1 MTNCSLG
8 VGARRFYHISVS
20 WLSSGYVDRALAEPY
35 SKNMAETTEG
45 KKLRANA
52 TGTELVWE
60 GKRTQVERIPLPFQV
75 IETINQSRATR
86 EQAPLLAGLP
96 PPPLFEG
103 DASDKDIWR
112 NKLIWGDNKYV
123 LASLLKEGFAGK
135 INLIYIDPPFD
146 TGDDFSFR
154 VKVGDEELVKQP
166 SIIEQKAYNDTWGKR
181 GEIHKYLQ
189 MMYERLV
196 LMQEL
201 LAENGSIYVH
211 MDWHVGHYV
220 KLVMDEVFGKDNF
233 INEIVWKRR
242 SGILAQS
249 RQYGA
254 NTDTIYFYAKSANYK
269 FYPPLEKEGA
279 EDYVAERF
287 KYVDEKG
294 RRYRLS
300 PIVSPSYSPTL
311 IYEYKGYKPPTN
323 GWSCSRETMERW
335 DKEGKLVFPK
345 NMEQRIQRKQYLDE
359 WDGRP
364 IQTLWDSIPPIN
376 PQAIERL
383 GFDTQKPE
391 ALLGRIIRASSGEGD
406 LVADFFCGS
415 GTTLAV
421 AEKLGRRW
429 LGCDLGRFAIHTT
442 RKRLLDI
449 PDCKPFEILNLGK
462 YERQYWQ
469 MNGISGRHKGS
480 ERAIFEY
487 LEFIVKLYHAEP
499 VIGFR
504 HLHGRKAGRMVH
516 VGATD
521 APVTLSEIIEALE
534 ECSANKLTALDVL
547 GWEWEMGLHDV
558 VGNEARRRGIDLHL
572 LNIPREV
579 MDKRAVEAG
588 DVHFYELAY
597 VETEAR
603 QQETAVQIALRD
615 FIIPSLELVPLEV
628 RDEVKKW
635 SDYIDYWAVD
645 WDFKEDTFHNQW
657 QSYRTRKHSTLA
669 TESDWHNYPSPG
681 SYKLLVKI
689 VDIFGNDTTKLLEVK
704 V

>member
-1 MTNCSLG
+1 
-8 VGARRFYHISVS
+8 V
-20 WLSSGYVDRALAEPY
+20 AEGNERENLTP
-35 SKNMAETTEG
+35 T
-45 KKLRANA
+45 R
-52 TGTELVWE
+52 TELVWS

-86 EQAPLLAGLP
+86 EQTPLLAGLP

-103 DASDKDIWR
+103 VASDKDVWR

-123 LASLLKEGFAGK
+123 LASLLEEGFAGK

-154 VKVGDEELVKQP
+154 VKIGDEELVKQP

-189 MMYERLV
+189 MMYDRLV
-196 LMQEL
+196 LMREL
-201 LAENGSIYVH
+201 LAENGSIYMH

-220 KLVMDEVFGKDNF
+220 KIIMDEIFGKENF
-233 INEIVWKRR
+233 INDIIWSYQGTGAPLKGFKHKHDILLYYGKTDKFSFNSDAASEPMTDKTRGKFTMVNEDGKR
-242 SGILAQS
+242 
-249 RQYGA
+249 
-254 NTDTIYFYAKSANYK
+254 YK
-269 FYPPLEKEGA
+269 HYKHPDG
-279 EDYVAERF
+279 
-287 KYVDEKG
+287 
-294 RRYRLS
+294 
-300 PIVSPSYSPTL
+300 SYH
-311 IYEYKGYKPPTN
+311 
-323 GWSCSRETMERW
+323 R
-335 DKEGKLVFPK
+335 
-345 NMEQRIQRKQYLDE
+345 QYLDE
-359 WDGRP
+359 TKEMRLRDVWEIST
-364 IQTLWDSIPPIN
+364 IQSWNEKLN
-376 PQAIERL
+376 Y
-383 GFDTQKPE
+383 DTQKPE
-391 ALLGRIIRASSGEGD
+391 TLIKRIIEASSGEGD

-462 YERQYWQ
+462 YERKYWQ
-469 MNGISGRHKGS
+469 MNGIKGRQKDGQK
-480 ERAIFEY
+480 AIFEY
-487 LEFIVKLYHAEP
+487 LAFIVELYHAEP

-558 VGNEARRRGIDLHL
+558 VSSEAKRRGIDLRL

-597 VETEAR
+597 VETEVR
-603 QQETAVQIALRD
+603 HQGTAVQIALKD

-628 RDEVKKW
+628 RDKVKKW

-657 QSYRTRKHSTLA
+657 QSYRTRKHPTLA
-669 TESDWHNYPSPG
+669 AESEWHNYPSPG
-681 SYKLLVKI
+681 TYKLLVKI

>member
-1 MTNCSLG
+1 MAGMTES
-8 VGARRFYHISVS
+8 
-20 WLSSGYVDRALAEPY
+20 E
-35 SKNMAETTEG
+35 
-45 KKLRANA
+45 KLRVNA

-60 GKRTQVERIPLPFQV
+60 GKRTQVERVPLPFQV

-86 EQAPLLAGLP
+86 EQTPLLAGLGLL
-96 PPPLFEG
+96 PPPLFESVTG
-103 DASDKDIWR
+103 NKDVWR

-146 TGDDFSFR
+146 TGDDFSFS
-154 VKVGDEELVKQP
+154 VKIGDEELEKKP
-166 SIIEQKAYNDTWGKR
+166 SIIEQKAYNDTWGK
-181 GEIHKYLQ
+181 GTDSYLQ

-196 LMQEL
+196 LMREL
-201 LAENGSIYVH
+201 LADNGSIYVH
-211 MDWHVGHYV
+211 LDRHVGHYV
-220 KLVMDEVFGKDNF
+220 KIMMDEIFGKENF
-233 INEIVWKRR
+233 INQIVWQKIRA
-242 SGILAQS
+242 SKGQAKSFGNVHDLILA
-249 RQYGA
+249 
-254 NTDTIYFYAKSANYK
+254 YAKS
-269 FYPPLEKEGA
+269 GA
-279 EDYVAERF
+279 YAFSKPYVGLADAYIESH
-287 KYVDEKG
+287 YSSIEPETG
-294 RRYRLS
+294 RRYQLADLTQSGQGLPRRF
-300 PIVSPSYSPTL
+300 
-311 IYEYKGYKPPTN
+311 G
-323 GWSCSRETMERW
+323 
-335 DKEGKLVFPK
+335 DKELDPPSGKHWIWSQ
-345 NMEQRIQRKQYLDE
+345 ERIDKAIDKGLIIFTSSGTPRVKRYLDE
-359 WDGRP
+359 SRG
-364 IQTLWDSIPPIN
+364 N
-376 PQAIERL
+376 PVEDVWIDISPVNSMALERN
-383 GFDTQKPE
+383 GFPTQKPE
-391 ALLGRIIRASSGEGD
+391 ALLDRIVKASSNSDD

-429 LGCDLGRFAIHTT
+429 IGCDLGRFAIHTT

-449 PDCKPFEILNLGK
+449 PDCQPFEILNLGK
-462 YERQYWQ
+462 YERKYWQ
-469 MNGISGRHKGS
+469 MNGISGRQKDS
-480 ERAIFEY
+480 QKAIFEY
-487 LEFIVKLYHAEP
+487 LAFIIKLYHAEP
-499 VIGFR
+499 VIGFS

-521 APVTLSEIIEALE
+521 APVTLSEIREALE

-558 VGNEARRRGIDLHL
+558 VGNEAKRRGIDLHL

-597 VETEAR
+597 VETEVR
-603 QQETAVQIALRD
+603 QQGTAVQIALRD

-628 RDEVKKW
+628 RDKVKKW

-669 TESDWHNYPSPG
+669 AESDWHNYPSPG
-681 SYKLLVKI
+681 TYKLLVKI
-689 VDIFGNDTTKLLEVK
+689 VDIFGNDTTKLLEGK